1 MALAS
6 EERER
11 FLAEPHIGALS
22 VDSGSAGRG
31 PLSVPVWY
39 QYQPGANLWV
49 LTGKASRKAQ
59 RIAAAG
65 RFTVL
70 AERVQPS
77 VRYVSVEGPVVG
89 TIPATK
95 DDLREVAARYLP
107 ADKVGPYV
115 EQAWVEHGEQVVIHM
130 HPEHWLSAD
139 LGSF

>member
-1 MALAS
+1 MALPR

-22 VDSGSAGRG
+22 VDSGSEGRG

-49 LTGKASRKAQ
+49 LTGRDSRKAELV
-59 RIAAAG
+59 AAAG
-65 RFTVL
+65 RFTMLV
-70 AERVQPS
+70 ERIQPS

-89 TIPATK
+89 TVPATK

-107 ADKVGPYV
+107 ADKVAPYV
-115 EQAWVEHGEQVVIHM
+115 DEAWTAHGEQVVIHM
-130 HPEHWLSAD
+130 HPEHWLSSD